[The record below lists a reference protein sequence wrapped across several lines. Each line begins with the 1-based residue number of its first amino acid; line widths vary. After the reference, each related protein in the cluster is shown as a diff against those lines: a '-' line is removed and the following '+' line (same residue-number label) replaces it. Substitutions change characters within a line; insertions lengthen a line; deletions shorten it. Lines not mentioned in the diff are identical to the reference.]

1 MTIAN
6 KNNITQRDG
15 LGRPLS
21 RSEMDD
27 NFEELKNVID
37 DATAN
42 ESTISGHFSAAD
54 PHPQYA
60 TEQDVVDIV
69 EGDAI
74 ALIVALG

>member
-21 RSEMDD
+21 RGEMDD

-42 ESTISGHFSAAD
+42 ESTISDHVNAVD
-54 PHPQYA
+54 PHPQYT

-69 EGDAI
+69 EDDAL